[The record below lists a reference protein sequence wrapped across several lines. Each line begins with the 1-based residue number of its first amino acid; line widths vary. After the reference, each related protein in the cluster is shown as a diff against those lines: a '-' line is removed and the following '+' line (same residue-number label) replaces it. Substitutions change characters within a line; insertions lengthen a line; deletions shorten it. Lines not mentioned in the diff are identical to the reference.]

1 MHDLNKQQVVLLCLL
16 VSFVTSVATGI
27 TVVSLLDQ
35 TPQPVTQT
43 INRVVERT
51 VEKVI
56 EQAEDAGLVE
66 QRPVERIVETV
77 VVNQEDLTVDAVAKN
92 APRFVRIFGH
102 DRFGNRKFAGVGV
115 VVNAQGT
122 IVTDDSVA
130 LLYNTF
136 EADYAEGTHQIA
148 LKGGSLQGT
157 VALFVPTDA
166 AEKTF
171 GAVAFG
177 DSQSVKLAQSV
188 IVLSGATTNTVATG
202 IITGLTTASGA
213 VATDSINAATV
224 PTEALTQI
232 ATNINPESV
241 VPGSMLMT
249 LKGDVVGFKVG
260 SVTGATF
267 MPANAVKA
275 LVAAQ

>member
-35 TPQPVTQT
+35 SPQPVTQT

-56 EQAEDAGLVE
+56 DQAEDAGLVE
-66 QRPVERIVETV
+66 QRPVERVVETV
-77 VVNQEDLTVDAVAKN
+77 VVNQEDLTVDAVDKN
-92 APRFVRIFGH
+92 APRFVRIYGH

-115 VVNAQGT
+115 VANAQGA

-136 EADYAEGTHQIA
+136 EADYAEGTHQVA
-148 LKGGSLQGT
+148 LKGGVLQGT
-157 VALFVPTDA
+157 IAVFLPTDA
-166 AEKTF
+166 ADKTF
-171 GAVAFG
+171 GAIAFG
-177 DSQSVKLAQSV
+177 DSQSLKLAQSV
-188 IVLSGATTNTVATG
+188 IVLSGTTANTVATG
-202 IITGLTTASGA
+202 IITGLTTAAGA
-213 VATDSINAATV
+213 VSTDASSV

-232 ATNINPESV
+232 ATNIDPASV
-241 VPGSMLMT
+241 TAGSMLMT

-260 SVTGATF
+260 SATGATF

-275 LVAAQ
+275 VVAAP